1 MCQPWNV
8 ASPTSKTPVCV
19 LGLGLIGGSIMRAAT
34 AAGREVFGYNRSVE
48 GAQAA
53 TADGFDATTDLSAT
67 LTRAAGSDALIVLAV
82 PMPAMA
88 GMLAHIKDTAPSCPL
103 TDVTSVKKAVLDE
116 VAAAGLQERF
126 VGGHPMAGTA
136 HSGWAAG
143 YAGLFTEAPWVV
155 SVDDHVDPTV
165 WSMVMTLAL
174 DCGAVVVPARSDEHD
189 AAAAAISHL
198 PHLLAEALAVVAGD
212 VPLAF
217 ALAAGSF
224 RDGTRV
230 AASAPDLVRA
240 MCEGNADQLVPTA
253 DRAIE
258 LLSRARESLAR
269 HHSVGEL
276 IEAGH
281 AARTR
286 YDNFPRS
293 DVFHVVVGAENWRQ
307 ELAAAGRAGGV
318 IRSALPSLD
327 SRR

>member
-1 MCQPWNV
+1 
-8 ASPTSKTPVCV
+8 
-19 LGLGLIGGSIMRAAT
+19 MRAAA
-34 AAGREVFGYNRSVE
+34 AAGRDVFGYNRSVE
-48 GAQAA
+48 GAQGA
-53 TADGFDATTDLSAT
+53 TAEGFDASTDLTNT
-67 LTRAAGSDALIVLAV
+67 LARAAGTGALIVLAV
-82 PMPAMA
+82 PMPALA
-88 GMLAHIKDTAPSCPL
+88 NMLGHIGALAPNCPL

-116 VAAAGLQERF
+116 VVAAGLQDRF
-126 VGGHPMAGTA
+126 VGGHPMTGTA

-143 YAGLFTEAPWVV
+143 HAGLFSRAPWVV
-155 SVDDHVDPTV
+155 SVDQHVDPAV

-174 DCGAVVVPARSDEHD
+174 DCHAVVVPAKSDEHD

-198 PHLLAEALAVVAGD
+198 PHLLAEALAVIAGE

-230 AASAPDLVRA
+230 AVSAPDLVRA
-240 MCEGNADQLVPTA
+240 MCEGNANELVPAA
-253 DRAIE
+253 DRVIE

-269 HHSVGEL
+269 HSSVADL
-276 IEAGH
+276 VEAGH

-286 YDNFPRS
+286 YDSFPRS
-293 DVFHVVVGAENWRQ
+293 EIFHVVIGAPNWRE

-318 IRSALPSLD
+318 IRSALPTLD